1 MFPTMV
7 LICVLCFCRPAF
19 CKFKRIGCLWQGP
32 FHKLRD
38 HEEKCSH
45 PGMTG
50 LQLMDSLQAIEKIH
64 QDEKELFQ
72 NILTL
77 LSYEKI
83 AING

>member
-1 MFPTMV
+1 MSYTF
-7 LICVLCFCRPAF
+7 FRPVY

-38 HEEKCSH
+38 HEEKCTH

-50 LQLMDSLQAIEKIH
+50 QQLMESLEVIEKMH
-64 QDEKELFQ
+64 QDEKEVFG
-72 NILTL
+72 NILAL

>member
-1 MFPTMV
+1 MFV
-7 LICVLCFCRPAF
+7 CYALYRPVY
-19 CKFKRIGCLWQGP
+19 CKFKRIGCLWHGP

-38 HEEKCSH
+38 HEEKCPH

-50 LQLMDSLQAIEKIH
+50 LQLMDSLEVIDKNH
-64 QDEKELFQ
+64 KDERELFQ
-72 NILTL
+72 NILAL

>member
-1 MFPTMV
+1 
-7 LICVLCFCRPAF
+7 
-19 CKFKRIGCLWQGP
+19 
-32 FHKLRD
+32 
-38 HEEKCSH
+38 
-45 PGMTG
+45 MTG
-50 LQLMDSLQAIEKIH
+50 LQLMESLEAIEKIR

>member
-1 MFPTMV
+1 MY
-7 LICVLCFCRPAF
+7 

-32 FHKLRD
+32 FHELMG
-38 HEEKCSH
+38 HEEKCAY
-45 PGMTG
+45 PAMTG
-50 LQLMDSLQAIEKIH
+50 LQLMESLEVIDKKHKGEM
-64 QDEKELFQ
+64 ELFQ

>member
-1 MFPTMV
+1 V
-7 LICVLCFCRPAF
+7 Y

-38 HEEKCSH
+38 HEEKCTH

-50 LQLMDSLQAIEKIH
+50 LQLMDSLEVIDKIH
-64 QDEKELFQ
+64 KAERDLFQ
-72 NILTL
+72 NILNL